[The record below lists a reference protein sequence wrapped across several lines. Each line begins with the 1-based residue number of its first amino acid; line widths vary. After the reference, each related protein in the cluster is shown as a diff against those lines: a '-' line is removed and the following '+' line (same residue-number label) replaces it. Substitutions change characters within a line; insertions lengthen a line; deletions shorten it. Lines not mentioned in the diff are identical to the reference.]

1 MSAETQIT
9 AILNKVV
16 VSESFL
22 YFPPSARVF
31 IDVYFH
37 QKIDAVEEAFALY
50 IVHKSEAKGLKC
62 ATISDDLK
70 KAFTGLN
77 QEQQEAALKHYLL
90 LTADTSNLSRLQFL
104 LNLIEQ
110 LVIDGVLPARY
121 AKI

>member
-1 MSAETQIT
+1 MYYE
-9 AILNKVV
+9 LLK
-16 VSESFL
+16 F
-22 YFPPSARVF
+22 
-31 IDVYFH
+31 

-62 ATISDDLK
+62 ATIADDLK

-110 LVIDGVLPARY
+110 LVADGVLPARY
-121 AKI
+121 ADTHCVNMY